1 MGRSLVWR
9 KFLYYSLYIFPAYVS
24 QPFPHHCFY
33 LMYLMVCAQKRFSK
47 LAGKKKQTKNWI
59 IILKHRDVFH
69 TVLYRAVVAQGVER
83 VILLIRGWQARYW
96 TQNCSRWLFHWCEC
110 WVDVWVTE
118 HKKKIKQKNWIAL
131 VRMCLNK
138 RSWWP
143 GWHLAW
149 QPPPSVDECECE
161 WVNVMSVVK
170 SCERSED
177 WKSDQEIKVHLPF
190 TSQAISKCKTSSN
203 LLIVQTVSVNLP
215 CL

>member
-1 MGRSLVWR
+1 MSCGPTFNPPVGGCSSGVERVIQWWEGHWFEESFFIIL
-9 KFLYYSLYIFPAYVS
+9 FTYSL
-24 QPFPHHCFY
+24 
-33 LMYLMVCAQKRFSK
+33 LMSHSLSPIIVFIWCIWWCAHRKDSASWQE
-47 LAGKKKQTKNWI
+47 KKKQKKNWI
-59 IILKHRDVFH
+59 IILKLRDVFH
-69 TVLYRAVVAQGVER
+69 TVLYGAAVAQGVER
-83 VILLIRGWQARYW
+83 VILLIRGSQARYW
-96 TQNCSRWLFHWCEC
+96 TQNCSQWLFHWCEC

-138 RSWWP
+138 RSLWP

-177 WKSDQEIKVHLPF
+177 
-190 TSQAISKCKTSSN
+190 
-203 LLIVQTVSVNLP
+203 
-215 CL
+215 